1 MDCLFLSM
9 LSEKQFILANSFRVY
24 SNSLPCGIII
34 DPESSLIGNKLTV
47 KIDYWILQNDNQLVD
62 QRNDKRI
69 IAVLQ
74 KDKKLIKIDL

>member
-1 MDCLFLSM
+1 MGIPYVKFITFDILFLVITSDT
-9 LSEKQFILANSFRVY
+9 KN
-24 SNSLPCGIII
+24 
-34 DPESSLIGNKLTV
+34 
-47 KIDYWILQNDNQLVD
+47 NDNQLSD